1 MSLPPKKSGT
11 PSSGG
16 PIPPPPR
23 PLAPKAAPAAADAP
37 EKEQLEPS
45 ELDDLTHAEYR
56 LLYEEG
62 ARNVLFAK
70 RQQWRVLEYFT
81 LLSLALIGIGIVMPF
96 APDMAR
102 FVSGF
107 LVFVGA
113 ALIAVLLMLQ
123 TWQNREHAKMAYLAH
138 DLSNFARTARRLK
151 PKTSSDV
158 HRYIILGVMLLYIA
172 VLCMVAVR
180 LLGDLGR

>member
-1 MSLPPKKSGT
+1 MSLPPKKPGST
-11 PSSGG
+11 PGSTQA
-16 PIPPPPR
+16 PPR
-23 PLAPKAAPAAADAP
+23 PLAPKAVPAADDAP

-56 LLYEEG
+56 LLYDEA

-70 RQQWRVLEYFT
+70 AQQWRVLEYFT
-81 LLSLALIGIGIVMPF
+81 LLALALVAIGMILPF
-96 APDMAR
+96 ASDVAR

-107 LVFVGA
+107 LVFVA
-113 ALIAVLLMLQ
+113 VALMAVLLMLQ
-123 TWQNREHAKMAYLAH
+123 TWQGREHAKMAYLVG

-158 HRYIILGVMLLYIA
+158 HRYIILGIMLLYLA

-180 LLGDLGR
+180 LLSDLGR

>member
-1 MSLPPKKSGT
+1 MSLPPKQTSG
-11 PSSGG
+11 PV
-16 PIPPPPR
+16 PPPPR
-23 PLAPKAAPAAADAP
+23 PLAPKAAPAASEP
-37 EKEQLEPS
+37 EQEQLEPS
-45 ELDDLTHAEYR
+45 SLDDLTHAEYR
-56 LLYEEG
+56 LLYDEA

-70 RQQWRVLEYFT
+70 GRQWRVLEYFT
-81 LLSLALIGIGIVMPF
+81 LLVVAMLAIGIVMPF

-107 LVFVGA
+107 LGLVGA

-123 TWQNREHAKMAYLAH
+123 TWQGREHAKMAYLVS

-158 HRYIILGVMLLYIA
+158 HRYIILGVMVLYVV

-180 LLGDLGR
+180 LLSDIGR

>member
-1 MSLPPKKSGT
+1 MSLPPKK
-11 PSSGG
+11 PSS
-16 PIPPPPR
+16 PVPPPPR
-23 PLAPKAAPAAADAP
+23 PLASKAAPAPAEDAP

-81 LLSLALIGIGIVMPF
+81 LLTLALIGIGIVMPF

-102 FVSGF
+102 FISGF
-107 LVFVGA
+107 LVFVGV

-123 TWQNREHAKMAYLAH
+123 TWQGREHAKMAYLAG

-158 HRYIILGVMLLYIA
+158 HRYIILGVMLLYVV

>member
-1 MSLPPKKSGT
+1 MSLPPKKS
-11 PSSGG
+11 SG
-16 PIPPPPR
+16 PVPPPPR
-23 PLAPKAAPAAADAP
+23 PLAPKAAPAADDAP
-37 EKEQLEPS
+37 EQEQLEPS
-45 ELDDLTHAEYR
+45 ELDELTHAEYR
-56 LLYEEG
+56 LLYEEA

-70 RQQWRVLEYFT
+70 AQQWRVLEYFT
-81 LLSLALIGIGIVMPF
+81 LLALALVAIGMILPF
-96 APDMAR
+96 ATDVAR

-107 LVFVGA
+107 LVLVAA
-113 ALIAVLLMLQ
+113 ALMAVLLMLQ
-123 TWQNREHAKMAYLAH
+123 TWQGREHAKMAYLAS

-158 HRYIILGVMLLYIA
+158 HRYIILGIMLLYVA